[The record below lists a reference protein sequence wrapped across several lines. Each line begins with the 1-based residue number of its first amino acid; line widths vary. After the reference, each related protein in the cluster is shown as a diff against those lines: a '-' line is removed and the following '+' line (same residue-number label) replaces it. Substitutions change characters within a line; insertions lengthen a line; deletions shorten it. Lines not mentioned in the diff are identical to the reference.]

1 MHVITAQETKIR
13 TTERTI
19 KTGGTVI
26 RHVSGFT
33 ASAAKKTRNA
43 VKNFDV
49 QFNGR
54 HDEDDGNNN
63 TSEEK
68 MPELQNVL
76 AEESRALYSTMSRR
90 QKKRYN
96 KMYQKELSKKQWSS
110 NIIKRNRDFRGR
122 KTEKENI
129 LTANSKE
136 IASKFVSAT
145 ANTMANK
152 TVQTAA
158 GTAVKSAGT
167 AVKSAGTAVR
177 TTAGTLSGTATFG
190 VTAAVTAAVDTAKN
204 AAQAAVKVSEKMQQQ
219 TAQIQAEQT
228 QQAKHE
234 TVAAASDY
242 SVSRT
247 GENNNLIMLLMAA
260 VICLTVILTSLTVTM
275 QAAVDA
281 SGGQGDNNGTV
292 CTQIVEAAQNE
303 LNDADKTVGGYRYK
317 NWYGMDANWCAMF
330 VSYCADKCGFIEKG
344 IMPKTASVAASKQ
357 WYINNNL
364 YHDAASG
371 YVPKAGD
378 IIIFG
383 NGMSH
388 TGIVTGYN
396 PETKKL
402 TTIEGNSGRSS
413 TTPYHKGS
421 HVKEH
426 TYSITYSK
434 IAGYGT
440 PQYPQDDTAAD
451 AAGQE
456 NN

>member
-1 MHVITAQETKIR
+1 MRVITAQESKIR

-33 ASAAKKTRNA
+33 ASAAKKTGNA

-49 QFNGR
+49 QFNGGY
-54 HDEDDGNNN
+54 DEENRNNN
-63 TSEEK
+63 ASEEK
-68 MPELQNVL
+68 MTELQSVL
-76 AEESRALYSTMSRR
+76 AEESRALYGTLSRR

-110 NIIKRNRDFRGR
+110 DIIKRNRNLRGN

-129 LTANSKE
+129 LTVKSK
-136 IASKFVSAT
+136 
-145 ANTMANK
+145 TMVNK
-152 TVQTAA
+152 NVQTAA
-158 GTAVKSAGT
+158 GTAA
-167 AVKSAGTAVR
+167 KSAGTAVR
-177 TTAGTLSGTATFG
+177 TTSGALTGTATFG

-204 AAQAAVKVSEKMQQQ
+204 AAQAAVKVSQKMQQQ
-219 TAQIQAEQT
+219 TAQTQAEQT

-234 TVAAASDY
+234 TAAAVSDY
-242 SVSRT
+242 SVSQA

-260 VICLTVILTSLTVTM
+260 IICITVMLTSLTVIM

>member
-1 MHVITAQETKIR
+1 MRVITAQESKIR

-33 ASAAKKTRNA
+33 ASAAKKTGNA

-49 QFNGR
+49 QFNGGY
-54 HDEDDGNNN
+54 DEENRNNN
-63 TSEEK
+63 ASEEK
-68 MPELQNVL
+68 MPELQSVL
-76 AEESRALYSTMSRR
+76 AEESRALYGTLSRR

-96 KMYQKELSKKQWSS
+96 RLYQKELSKKQWSS
-110 NIIKRNRDFRGR
+110 DIIKRNRNLRGN

-129 LTANSKE
+129 WTVKSK
-136 IASKFVSAT
+136 
-145 ANTMANK
+145 TMVNK
-152 TVQTAA
+152 NVQTAA
-158 GTAVKSAGT
+158 GTAA
-167 AVKSAGTAVR
+167 KSAGTAVR
-177 TTAGTLSGTATFG
+177 TTSGALTGTATFG

-204 AAQAAVKVSEKMQQQ
+204 AAQAAVKVSQKMQQQ
-219 TAQIQAEQT
+219 TAQTQAEQT
-228 QQAKHE
+228 QHAKHE
-234 TVAAASDY
+234 TAAAVSDY
-242 SVSRT
+242 SVSQA

-260 VICLTVILTSLTVTM
+260 IICITVMLTSLTVTM
-275 QAAVDA
+275 QAVVDA

-440 PQYPQDDTAAD
+440 PQYPQDDTAAG

>member
-1 MHVITAQETKIR
+1 MRVITAQESKIR

-33 ASAAKKTRNA
+33 ASAAKKTGNA

-49 QFNGR
+49 QFNGGY
-54 HDEDDGNNN
+54 DEENRNNN
-63 TSEEK
+63 ASEEK
-68 MPELQNVL
+68 MPELQSVL
-76 AEESRALYSTMSRR
+76 AEESRALYGTLSRR

-110 NIIKRNRDFRGR
+110 DIIKRNRNLRGN

-129 LTANSKE
+129 LTVKSK
-136 IASKFVSAT
+136 
-145 ANTMANK
+145 TMVNK
-152 TVQTAA
+152 NVQTAA
-158 GTAVKSAGT
+158 GTAA
-167 AVKSAGTAVR
+167 KSAGTAVR
-177 TTAGTLSGTATFG
+177 TTSGALTGTATFG

-204 AAQAAVKVSEKMQQQ
+204 AAQAAVKVSQKMQQQ
-219 TAQIQAEQT
+219 TAQTQAEQT

-234 TVAAASDY
+234 TAAAVSDY
-242 SVSRT
+242 SDSQA

-260 VICLTVILTSLTVTM
+260 IICITVMLTSLTVIM

-421 HVKEH
+421 QVKEH

>member
-1 MHVITAQETKIR
+1 MRVITAQESKIR

-33 ASAAKKTRNA
+33 ASAAKKTGNA

-54 HDEDDGNNN
+54 YDEEDRNNN
-63 TSEEK
+63 ASEEK

-76 AEESRALYSTMSRR
+76 AEESRALYGTLSRR

-96 KMYQKELSKKQWSS
+96 RLYQKELSKKQWSS
-110 NIIKRNRDFRGR
+110 DIIKRNRNLRGN

-129 LTANSKE
+129 LTVKSK
-136 IASKFVSAT
+136 
-145 ANTMANK
+145 TMVNK
-152 TVQTAA
+152 NVQTAA
-158 GTAVKSAGT
+158 GTAA
-167 AVKSAGTAVR
+167 KSAGTAVR
-177 TTAGTLSGTATFG
+177 TTSGALTGTATFG
-190 VTAAVTAAVDTAKN
+190 VTAAVDTAKN
-204 AAQAAVKVSEKMQQQ
+204 AAQAAVKVSQKMQQQ
-219 TAQIQAEQT
+219 TAQTQAEQT

-234 TVAAASDY
+234 TAAAVSDY
-242 SVSRT
+242 SVSQA

-260 VICLTVILTSLTVTM
+260 IICITVMLTSLTVIM

>member
-1 MHVITAQETKIR
+1 MRVITAQESKIR

-19 KTGGTVI
+19 KTGGTII

-33 ASAAKKTRNA
+33 ASAAKKTGNA

-49 QFNGR
+49 QFNGGY
-54 HDEDDGNNN
+54 DEENRNNN
-63 TSEEK
+63 ASEEK
-68 MPELQNVL
+68 MPELQSVL
-76 AEESRALYSTMSRR
+76 AEESRALYGTLSRR

-110 NIIKRNRDFRGR
+110 DIIKRNRNLRGN

-129 LTANSKE
+129 WTVKSK
-136 IASKFVSAT
+136 
-145 ANTMANK
+145 TMVNK
-152 TVQTAA
+152 NVQTAA
-158 GTAVKSAGT
+158 GTAA
-167 AVKSAGTAVR
+167 KSAGTAVR
-177 TTAGTLSGTATFG
+177 TTSGALTGTATFG

-204 AAQAAVKVSEKMQQQ
+204 AAQAAVKVSQKMQQQ
-219 TAQIQAEQT
+219 TAQTQAEQT

-234 TVAAASDY
+234 TAAAVSDY
-242 SVSRT
+242 SVSQA

-260 VICLTVILTSLTVTM
+260 IICITVMLTSLTVIM

-440 PQYPQDDTAAD
+440 PQYPQDDTVAD

>member
-63 TSEEK
+63 ASEEK
-68 MPELQNVL
+68 TPELQNVL
-76 AEESRALYSTMSRR
+76 AEESRALYSTLSRS

-96 KMYQKELSKKQWSS
+96 RMYQKELSKKQWSS
-110 NIIKRNRDFRGR
+110 NIIKRNRNLRGH
-122 KTEKENI
+122 KTM
-129 LTANSKE
+129 
-136 IASKFVSAT
+136 V
-145 ANTMANK
+145 NK
-152 TVQTAA
+152 NVQTAA

-167 AVKSAGTAVR
+167 SVR
-177 TTAGTLSGTATFG
+177 TTAGALSGTVTFG

-204 AAQAAVKVSEKMQQQ
+204 AAQAALKVSQKMQQQ

-234 TVAAASDY
+234 TAAAVSDY
-242 SVSRT
+242 SVSQA

-426 TYSITYSK
+426 TYSITYPK

>member
-33 ASAAKKTRNA
+33 ASAAKKTGNA

-54 HDEDDGNNN
+54 HDEDNGNNN
-63 TSEEK
+63 GSEEK
-68 MPELQNVL
+68 MPELQNVM
-76 AEESRALYSTMSRR
+76 AEESRALYGALSRR

-110 NIIKRNRDFRGR
+110 DIIKRNRNLRGN

-129 LTANSKE
+129 LTVKSK
-136 IASKFVSAT
+136 
-145 ANTMANK
+145 TMVNK
-152 TVQTAA
+152 NVQTAA
-158 GTAVKSAGT
+158 GTAA
-167 AVKSAGTAVR
+167 KSAGTAVR
-177 TTAGTLSGTATFG
+177 TTSGALTGTATFG

-204 AAQAAVKVSEKMQQQ
+204 AAQAAVKVSQKMQQQ
-219 TAQIQAEQT
+219 TAQTQAEQT

-234 TVAAASDY
+234 TAAAVSDY
-242 SVSRT
+242 SVSQA

-260 VICLTVILTSLTVTM
+260 IICITVMLTSLTVIM

>member
-1 MHVITAQETKIR
+1 MRVITAQESKIR

-33 ASAAKKTRNA
+33 ASAAKKTGNA

-49 QFNGR
+49 QFNGGY
-54 HDEDDGNNN
+54 DEENRNNN
-63 TSEEK
+63 ASEEK
-68 MPELQNVL
+68 MPELQSVL
-76 AEESRALYSTMSRR
+76 AEESKALYGTLSRR

-110 NIIKRNRDFRGR
+110 DIIKRNRNLRGN

-129 LTANSKE
+129 LTVNSK
-136 IASKFVSAT
+136 SMV
-145 ANTMANK
+145 NK
-152 TVQTAA
+152 NVQTAA
-158 GTAVKSAGT
+158 GTAA
-167 AVKSAGTAVR
+167 KSAGTAVR
-177 TTAGTLSGTATFG
+177 TTSGALTGTATFG
-190 VTAAVTAAVDTAKN
+190 VTAAVTAAVDAAKN
-204 AAQAAVKVSEKMQQQ
+204 AAQAAVKVSQKMQQQ
-219 TAQIQAEQT
+219 TVQTQAEQT

-234 TVAAASDY
+234 TAAAVSDY
-242 SVSRT
+242 SVSQA
-247 GENNNLIMLLMAA
+247 GENNNSIMLLVAA
-260 VICLTVILTSLTVTM
+260 IICITVMLTSLTVTM

>member
-1 MHVITAQETKIR
+1 MRVITAQESKIR

-33 ASAAKKTRNA
+33 ASAAKKTGNA

-49 QFNGR
+49 QFNGGY
-54 HDEDDGNNN
+54 DEENRNNN
-63 TSEEK
+63 ASEEK
-68 MPELQNVL
+68 MPELQSVL
-76 AEESRALYSTMSRR
+76 AEESRALYGTLSRR

-96 KMYQKELSKKQWSS
+96 RLYQKELSKKQWSS
-110 NIIKRNRDFRGR
+110 DIIKRNRNLRGN

-129 LTANSKE
+129 WTVKSK
-136 IASKFVSAT
+136 
-145 ANTMANK
+145 TMVNK
-152 TVQTAA
+152 NVQTAA
-158 GTAVKSAGT
+158 GTAA
-167 AVKSAGTAVR
+167 KSAGTAVR
-177 TTAGTLSGTATFG
+177 TTSGALTGTATFG

-204 AAQAAVKVSEKMQQQ
+204 AAQAAVKVSQKMQQQ
-219 TAQIQAEQT
+219 TAQTQAEQT

-234 TVAAASDY
+234 TAAAVSDY
-242 SVSRT
+242 SVSQA

-260 VICLTVILTSLTVTM
+260 IICITVMLTSLTVIM

-451 AAGQE
+451 AAGQD

>member
-1 MHVITAQETKIR
+1 MRVITAQESKIR

-33 ASAAKKTRNA
+33 ASAAKKTGNA

-49 QFNGR
+49 QFNGGY
-54 HDEDDGNNN
+54 DEENRNNN
-63 TSEEK
+63 ASEEK
-68 MPELQNVL
+68 MPELQSVL
-76 AEESRALYSTMSRR
+76 AEESRALYGTLSRR

-110 NIIKRNRDFRGR
+110 DIIKRNRNLRGN

-129 LTANSKE
+129 LTVNSK
-136 IASKFVSAT
+136 SMV
-145 ANTMANK
+145 NK
-152 TVQTAA
+152 NVQTAA
-158 GTAVKSAGT
+158 GTAA
-167 AVKSAGTAVR
+167 KSAGTAVR
-177 TTAGTLSGTATFG
+177 TTSGALTGTATFG
-190 VTAAVTAAVDTAKN
+190 VTAAVTAAVDAAKN
-204 AAQAAVKVSEKMQQQ
+204 AAQAAVKVSQKMQQQ
-219 TAQIQAEQT
+219 TVQTQAEQT

-234 TVAAASDY
+234 TAAAVSDY
-242 SVSRT
+242 SVSQA
-247 GENNNLIMLLMAA
+247 GENNNSIMLLVAA
-260 VICLTVILTSLTVTM
+260 IICITVMLTSLTVTM

-344 IMPKTASVAASKQ
+344 IIPKTASVAASKQ

>member
-43 VKNFDV
+43 VKIFDV

-54 HDEDDGNNN
+54 YDEEDRNNN
-63 TSEEK
+63 ASQEK
-68 MPELQNVL
+68 MPELQNVM
-76 AEESRALYSTMSRR
+76 AEESRALYGTLSRR

-110 NIIKRNRDFRGR
+110 DIIKRNRNLRGN

-129 LTANSKE
+129 LTVKSK
-136 IASKFVSAT
+136 
-145 ANTMANK
+145 TMVNK
-152 TVQTAA
+152 NVQTAA
-158 GTAVKSAGT
+158 GTAA
-167 AVKSAGTAVR
+167 KSAGTAVR
-177 TTAGTLSGTATFG
+177 TTSGALTGTATFG

-204 AAQAAVKVSEKMQQQ
+204 AAQAAVKVSQKMQQQ
-219 TAQIQAEQT
+219 TAQTQAEQT

-234 TVAAASDY
+234 TAAAVSDY
-242 SVSRT
+242 SVSQA

-260 VICLTVILTSLTVTM
+260 IICITVMLTSLTVIM

-344 IMPKTASVAASKQ
+344 IMPKTASVATSKQ

>member
-1 MHVITAQETKIR
+1 MRVITAQESKIR

-33 ASAAKKTRNA
+33 ASAAKKTGNA

-49 QFNGR
+49 QFNGGY
-54 HDEDDGNNN
+54 DEENRNNN
-63 TSEEK
+63 ASEEK
-68 MPELQNVL
+68 MPEFQSVL
-76 AEESRALYSTMSRR
+76 AEESRALYGTLSGR

-96 KMYQKELSKKQWSS
+96 RLYQKELSKKQWSS
-110 NIIKRNRDFRGR
+110 DIIKRNRNLRGN

-129 LTANSKE
+129 LTVKSK
-136 IASKFVSAT
+136 
-145 ANTMANK
+145 TMVNK
-152 TVQTAA
+152 NVQTAA
-158 GTAVKSAGT
+158 GTAA
-167 AVKSAGTAVR
+167 KSAGTAVR
-177 TTAGTLSGTATFG
+177 TTSGALTGTATFG

-204 AAQAAVKVSEKMQQQ
+204 AAQAAVKVSQKMQQQ
-219 TAQIQAEQT
+219 TAQTQAEQT

-234 TVAAASDY
+234 TAAAVSDY
-242 SVSRT
+242 SISQA

-260 VICLTVILTSLTVTM
+260 IICITVMLTSLTVTM
-275 QAAVDA
+275 QAVVDA

-440 PQYPQDDTAAD
+440 PQYPQDDTAAG

>member
-1 MHVITAQETKIR
+1 M
-13 TTERTI
+13 
-19 KTGGTVI
+19 
-26 RHVSGFT
+26 SGFT
-33 ASAAKKTRNA
+33 ASAAKKTGNA

-49 QFNGR
+49 QFNGGY
-54 HDEDDGNNN
+54 DEENRNNN
-63 TSEEK
+63 ASEEK
-68 MPELQNVL
+68 MPELQSVL
-76 AEESRALYSTMSRR
+76 AEESRALYGTLSRR

-110 NIIKRNRDFRGR
+110 DIIKRNRNLRGN

-129 LTANSKE
+129 LTVKSK
-136 IASKFVSAT
+136 
-145 ANTMANK
+145 TMVNK
-152 TVQTAA
+152 NVQTAA
-158 GTAVKSAGT
+158 GTAA
-167 AVKSAGTAVR
+167 KSAGTAVR
-177 TTAGTLSGTATFG
+177 TTSGALTGTATFG

-204 AAQAAVKVSEKMQQQ
+204 AAQAAVKVSQKMQQQ
-219 TAQIQAEQT
+219 TAQTQAEQT

-234 TVAAASDY
+234 TAAAVSDY
-242 SVSRT
+242 SVSQA

-260 VICLTVILTSLTVTM
+260 IICITVMLTSLTVTM
-275 QAAVDA
+275 QAVVDA

-440 PQYPQDDTAAD
+440 PQYPQDDTAYRNPARWILR
-451 AAGQE
+451 E
-456 NN
+456 E

>member
-1 MHVITAQETKIR
+1 MRVITAQESKIR
-13 TTERTI
+13 TTERAI

-33 ASAAKKTRNA
+33 ASAAKKTGNA

-49 QFNGR
+49 QFNGGY
-54 HDEDDGNNN
+54 DEENRNNN
-63 TSEEK
+63 ASEEK
-68 MPELQNVL
+68 MPELQSVL
-76 AEESRALYSTMSRR
+76 AEESRALYGTLSRR

-110 NIIKRNRDFRGR
+110 DIIKRNRNLRGN

-129 LTANSKE
+129 LTVKSK
-136 IASKFVSAT
+136 
-145 ANTMANK
+145 TMVNK
-152 TVQTAA
+152 NVQTAA
-158 GTAVKSAGT
+158 GTAA
-167 AVKSAGTAVR
+167 KSAGTAVR
-177 TTAGTLSGTATFG
+177 TTSGALTGTATFG
-190 VTAAVTAAVDTAKN
+190 VTAAVDTAKN
-204 AAQAAVKVSEKMQQQ
+204 AAQAAVKVSQKMQQQ
-219 TAQIQAEQT
+219 TAQTQAEQT

-234 TVAAASDY
+234 TAAAVSDY
-242 SVSRT
+242 SVSQA

-260 VICLTVILTSLTVTM
+260 IICITVMLTSLTVTM

>member
-1 MHVITAQETKIR
+1 MRVITAQESKIR

-33 ASAAKKTRNA
+33 ASAAKKTGNA

-49 QFNGR
+49 QFNGGY
-54 HDEDDGNNN
+54 DEENRNNN
-63 TSEEK
+63 ASEEK
-68 MPELQNVL
+68 MPELQSVL
-76 AEESRALYSTMSRR
+76 AEESRALYGTLSRR

-110 NIIKRNRDFRGR
+110 DIIKRNRNLRGN

-129 LTANSKE
+129 LTVKSK
-136 IASKFVSAT
+136 
-145 ANTMANK
+145 TMVNK
-152 TVQTAA
+152 NVQTAA
-158 GTAVKSAGT
+158 GTAA
-167 AVKSAGTAVR
+167 KSAGTAVR
-177 TTAGTLSGTATFG
+177 TTSGALSGTATFG
-190 VTAAVTAAVDTAKN
+190 VTAAVDTAKN
-204 AAQAAVKVSEKMQQQ
+204 AAQAAVKVSQKMQQQ
-219 TAQIQAEQT
+219 TAQTQAEQT

-234 TVAAASDY
+234 TVAAVSDY
-242 SVSRT
+242 SVSQA

-260 VICLTVILTSLTVTM
+260 IICITVMLTSLTVIM

>member
-33 ASAAKKTRNA
+33 ASAAKKTGNA

-49 QFNGR
+49 QFNGGY
-54 HDEDDGNNN
+54 DEEKRNNN
-63 TSEEK
+63 ASEEK
-68 MPELQNVL
+68 MPELQSVL
-76 AEESRALYSTMSRR
+76 AEESRALYGTLSRR

-110 NIIKRNRDFRGR
+110 DIIKRNRNLRGN

-129 LTANSKE
+129 LTVNSK
-136 IASKFVSAT
+136 
-145 ANTMANK
+145 TMVNK
-152 TVQTAA
+152 NVQTAA
-158 GTAVKSAGT
+158 GTAA
-167 AVKSAGTAVR
+167 KSAGTAVR
-177 TTAGTLSGTATFG
+177 TTSGALTGTATFG
-190 VTAAVTAAVDTAKN
+190 VTAAVTAAVDAAKN
-204 AAQAAVKVSEKMQQQ
+204 AAQAAVKVSQKMQQQ
-219 TAQIQAEQT
+219 TAQTQAERT

-234 TVAAASDY
+234 TAAAVSDY
-242 SVSRT
+242 SVSQA
-247 GENNNLIMLLMAA
+247 GENNNLIMLLVAA
-260 VICLTVILTSLTVTM
+260 IICITVMLTSLTVTM

-421 HVKEH
+421 QVKEH

>member
-1 MHVITAQETKIR
+1 MRVITAQESKIR

-33 ASAAKKTRNA
+33 ASAAKKTGNA

-49 QFNGR
+49 QFNGGY
-54 HDEDDGNNN
+54 DEENRNNN
-63 TSEEK
+63 ASEEK
-68 MPELQNVL
+68 MPELQSVL
-76 AEESRALYSTMSRR
+76 AEESRALYGTLSRR

-110 NIIKRNRDFRGR
+110 DIIKRNRNLRGN

-129 LTANSKE
+129 LTVKSK
-136 IASKFVSAT
+136 
-145 ANTMANK
+145 TMVNK
-152 TVQTAA
+152 NMQTAA
-158 GTAVKSAGT
+158 GTAA
-167 AVKSAGTAVR
+167 KSAGTAVR
-177 TTAGTLSGTATFG
+177 TTSGALTGTATFG

-204 AAQAAVKVSEKMQQQ
+204 AAQAAVKVSQKMQQQ
-219 TAQIQAEQT
+219 TAQTQAEQT

-234 TVAAASDY
+234 TAAAVSDY
-242 SVSRT
+242 SVSQA
-247 GENNNLIMLLMAA
+247 GENNNLIMLLVAA
-260 VICLTVILTSLTVTM
+260 IICITVMLTSLTVIM

>member
-1 MHVITAQETKIR
+1 MRVITAQESKIR

-33 ASAAKKTRNA
+33 ASAAKKTGNA

-49 QFNGR
+49 QFNGGY
-54 HDEDDGNNN
+54 DEENRNNN
-63 TSEEK
+63 ASEEK
-68 MPELQNVL
+68 MPELQSVL
-76 AEESRALYSTMSRR
+76 AEESRALYGTLSRR

-110 NIIKRNRDFRGR
+110 DIIKRNRNLRGN

-129 LTANSKE
+129 LTVKSK
-136 IASKFVSAT
+136 
-145 ANTMANK
+145 TMVNK
-152 TVQTAA
+152 NVQTAA
-158 GTAVKSAGT
+158 GTAA
-167 AVKSAGTAVR
+167 KSAGTAVR
-177 TTAGTLSGTATFG
+177 TTSGALTGTATFG

-204 AAQAAVKVSEKMQQQ
+204 AAQAAVKVSQKMQQQ
-219 TAQIQAEQT
+219 TAQTQAAQT

-234 TVAAASDY
+234 TAAAVSDY
-242 SVSRT
+242 SVSQA

-260 VICLTVILTSLTVTM
+260 IICITVMLTSLTVTM
-275 QAAVDA
+275 QAVVDA

-440 PQYPQDDTAAD
+440 PQYPQDDTAYRNPARWILR
-451 AAGQE
+451 E
-456 NN
+456 E

>member
-1 MHVITAQETKIR
+1 MRVITAQESKIR

-33 ASAAKKTRNA
+33 ASAAKKTGNA

-49 QFNGR
+49 QFNGGY
-54 HDEDDGNNN
+54 DEENRNNN
-63 TSEEK
+63 ASEEK
-68 MPELQNVL
+68 MPELQSVL
-76 AEESRALYSTMSRR
+76 AEESRALYGTLSRR

-110 NIIKRNRDFRGR
+110 DIIKRNRNLRGN

-129 LTANSKE
+129 LTVNSK
-136 IASKFVSAT
+136 SMV
-145 ANTMANK
+145 NK
-152 TVQTAA
+152 NVQTAA
-158 GTAVKSAGT
+158 GTAA
-167 AVKSAGTAVR
+167 KSAGTAVR
-177 TTAGTLSGTATFG
+177 TTSGALTGTATFG
-190 VTAAVTAAVDTAKN
+190 VTAAVTAAVDAAKN
-204 AAQAAVKVSEKMQQQ
+204 AAQAAVKVSQKMQQQ
-219 TAQIQAEQT
+219 TVQTQAEQT

-234 TVAAASDY
+234 TAATVSDY
-242 SVSRT
+242 SVSQA
-247 GENNNLIMLLMAA
+247 GENNNSIMLLVAA
-260 VICLTVILTSLTVTM
+260 IICITVMLTSLTVTM

-396 PETKKL
+396 PVTKKL

>member
-1 MHVITAQETKIR
+1 MRVITAQESKIR

-33 ASAAKKTRNA
+33 ASAAKKTGNA

-49 QFNGR
+49 QFNGGY
-54 HDEDDGNNN
+54 DEENRNNN
-63 TSEEK
+63 ASEEK
-68 MPELQNVL
+68 MPELQSVL
-76 AEESRALYSTMSRR
+76 AEESRALYGTLSRR

-96 KMYQKELSKKQWSS
+96 RLYQKELSKKQWSS
-110 NIIKRNRDFRGR
+110 DIIKRNRNLRGN

-129 LTANSKE
+129 WTVKSK
-136 IASKFVSAT
+136 
-145 ANTMANK
+145 TMVNK
-152 TVQTAA
+152 NVQTAA
-158 GTAVKSAGT
+158 GTAA
-167 AVKSAGTAVR
+167 KSAGTAVR
-177 TTAGTLSGTATFG
+177 TTSGALTGTATFG

-204 AAQAAVKVSEKMQQQ
+204 AAQAAVKVSQKMQQQ
-219 TAQIQAEQT
+219 TAQTQAEQT

-234 TVAAASDY
+234 TAAAVSDY
-242 SVSRT
+242 SVSQA
-247 GENNNLIMLLMAA
+247 GENNNLIMLLMEAI
-260 VICLTVILTSLTVTM
+260 ICITVMLTSLTVIM
-275 QAAVDA
+275 QVAVDA

>member
-1 MHVITAQETKIR
+1 MRVITAQESKIR

-33 ASAAKKTRNA
+33 ASAAKKTGNA

-49 QFNGR
+49 QFNGGY
-54 HDEDDGNNN
+54 DEENRNNN
-63 TSEEK
+63 ASEEK
-68 MPELQNVL
+68 MPELQSVL
-76 AEESRALYSTMSRR
+76 AEESRALYGTLSRR

-110 NIIKRNRDFRGR
+110 DIIKRNRNLRGN

-129 LTANSKE
+129 LTVKSK
-136 IASKFVSAT
+136 
-145 ANTMANK
+145 TMVNK
-152 TVQTAA
+152 NVQTAA
-158 GTAVKSAGT
+158 GTAA
-167 AVKSAGTAVR
+167 KSAGTAVR
-177 TTAGTLSGTATFG
+177 TTSGALTGTATFG

-204 AAQAAVKVSEKMQQQ
+204 AAQAAVKVSQKMQQQ
-219 TAQIQAEQT
+219 TAQTQAEQT

-234 TVAAASDY
+234 TAAAVSDY
-242 SVSRT
+242 SVSQA

-260 VICLTVILTSLTVTM
+260 IICITVMLTSLTVTM
-275 QAAVDA
+275 QAVVDA

-440 PQYPQDDTAAD
+440 PQYPQDDTAC
-451 AAGQE
+451 GRTGK
-456 NN
+456 

>member
-1 MHVITAQETKIR
+1 MRVITAQESKIR

-33 ASAAKKTRNA
+33 ASAAKKTGNA

-49 QFNGR
+49 QFNGGY
-54 HDEDDGNNN
+54 DEENRNNN
-63 TSEEK
+63 ASEEK
-68 MPELQNVL
+68 MPELQSVL
-76 AEESRALYSTMSRR
+76 AEESRALYGTLSRR

-110 NIIKRNRDFRGR
+110 DIIKRNRNLRGN

-129 LTANSKE
+129 LTVKSK
-136 IASKFVSAT
+136 
-145 ANTMANK
+145 TMVNK
-152 TVQTAA
+152 NVQTAA
-158 GTAVKSAGT
+158 GTAA
-167 AVKSAGTAVR
+167 KSAGTAVR
-177 TTAGTLSGTATFG
+177 TTSGALTGTATFG

-204 AAQAAVKVSEKMQQQ
+204 AAQAAVKVSQKMQQQ
-219 TAQIQAEQT
+219 TAQTQAEQT

-234 TVAAASDY
+234 SAAAVSDY
-242 SVSRT
+242 SVSQA

-260 VICLTVILTSLTVTM
+260 IICITVMLTSLTVIM

-440 PQYPQDDTAAD
+440 PQYPQDDTCLLYTSPSPRD
-451 AAGQE
+451 RG
-456 NN
+456 

>member
-1 MHVITAQETKIR
+1 MRVITAQESKIR
-13 TTERTI
+13 TTERAI

-33 ASAAKKTRNA
+33 ASAAKKTGNA

-49 QFNGR
+49 QFNGGY
-54 HDEDDGNNN
+54 DEDNGNNN
-63 TSEEK
+63 ASEEK
-68 MPELQNVL
+68 MPELQSVL
-76 AEESRALYSTMSRR
+76 AEESRALYGTLSRR

-110 NIIKRNRDFRGR
+110 DIIKRNRNLRGN

-129 LTANSKE
+129 LTVKSK
-136 IASKFVSAT
+136 
-145 ANTMANK
+145 TMVNK
-152 TVQTAA
+152 NVQTAA
-158 GTAVKSAGT
+158 GTAA
-167 AVKSAGTAVR
+167 KSAGTAVR
-177 TTAGTLSGTATFG
+177 TTSGALTGTATFG
-190 VTAAVTAAVDTAKN
+190 VTAAVDTAKN
-204 AAQAAVKVSEKMQQQ
+204 AAQAAVKVSQKMQQQ
-219 TAQIQAEQT
+219 TAQTQAEQT

-234 TVAAASDY
+234 TAAAVSDY
-242 SVSRT
+242 SVSQA

-260 VICLTVILTSLTVTM
+260 IICITVMLTSLTVTM

>member
-1 MHVITAQETKIR
+1 MRVITAQESKIR

-49 QFNGR
+49 QFNGGY
-54 HDEDDGNNN
+54 DEENRNNN
-63 TSEEK
+63 ASEEK
-68 MPELQNVL
+68 MPELQSVL
-76 AEESRALYSTMSRR
+76 AEESRALYGTLSRR

-96 KMYQKELSKKQWSS
+96 KMYQKELSKKQWTS
-110 NIIKRNRDFRGR
+110 NIIKRNRNLRGN

-129 LTANSKE
+129 LTVKSK
-136 IASKFVSAT
+136 
-145 ANTMANK
+145 TMVNK
-152 TVQTAA
+152 NVQTAA
-158 GTAVKSAGT
+158 GTAA
-167 AVKSAGTAVR
+167 KSAGTAVR
-177 TTAGTLSGTATFG
+177 TTSGALTGTATFG

-204 AAQAAVKVSEKMQQQ
+204 AAQAAVKVSQKMQQQ
-219 TAQIQAEQT
+219 TAQTQAEQT

-234 TVAAASDY
+234 TAAAVSDY
-242 SVSRT
+242 SVSQA

-260 VICLTVILTSLTVTM
+260 IICITVMLTSLTVIM

-426 TYSITYSK
+426 TYSITYPK

>member
-1 MHVITAQETKIR
+1 MRVITAQESKIR

-33 ASAAKKTRNA
+33 ASAAKKTGNA

-49 QFNGR
+49 QFNGGY
-54 HDEDDGNNN
+54 DEENRNNN
-63 TSEEK
+63 ASEEK
-68 MPELQNVL
+68 MPELQSVL
-76 AEESRALYSTMSRR
+76 AEESRALYGTLSRR

-96 KMYQKELSKKQWSS
+96 RLYQKELSKKQWSS
-110 NIIKRNRDFRGR
+110 DIIKRNRNLRGN

-129 LTANSKE
+129 WTVKSK
-136 IASKFVSAT
+136 
-145 ANTMANK
+145 TMVNK
-152 TVQTAA
+152 NVQTAA
-158 GTAVKSAGT
+158 GTAA
-167 AVKSAGTAVR
+167 KSAGTAVR
-177 TTAGTLSGTATFG
+177 TTSGALTGTATFG

-204 AAQAAVKVSEKMQQQ
+204 AAQAAVKVSQKMQQQ
-219 TAQIQAEQT
+219 TAQTQAEQT

-234 TVAAASDY
+234 TAAAVSDY
-242 SVSRT
+242 SVSQA

-260 VICLTVILTSLTVTM
+260 IICITVMLTSLTVTM

-303 LNDADKTVGGYRYK
+303 LSDADKTVGGYRYK

-440 PQYPQDDTAAD
+440 PQYPQDDTAAG

>member
-54 HDEDDGNNN
+54 HDEDNGNNN
-63 TSEEK
+63 GSEEK
-68 MPELQNVL
+68 MPELQNVM
-76 AEESRALYSTMSRR
+76 AEESRALYGALSRR

-96 KMYQKELSKKQWSS
+96 RMYQKELSKKQWSS
-110 NIIKRNRDFRGR
+110 NIIKRNRDLRGR

-129 LTANSKE
+129 LTVNSK
-136 IASKFVSAT
+136 
-145 ANTMANK
+145 TMVNK
-152 TVQTAA
+152 NVQTAA
-158 GTAVKSAGT
+158 GTAA
-167 AVKSAGTAVR
+167 KSAGTAVR
-177 TTAGTLSGTATFG
+177 TTSGALTGTATFG

-204 AAQAAVKVSEKMQQQ
+204 AAQAAVKVSQKMQQQ
-219 TAQIQAEQT
+219 TAQTQAEQT

-234 TVAAASDY
+234 TAAAVSDY
-242 SVSRT
+242 SVSQA

-260 VICLTVILTSLTVTM
+260 IICITVILTSLTVTM

-388 TGIVTGYN
+388 TGIVTGYT

>member
-1 MHVITAQETKIR
+1 MRVITAQESKIR

-33 ASAAKKTRNA
+33 ASAAKKTGNA
-43 VKNFDV
+43 EKNFDV
-49 QFNGR
+49 QFNGGY
-54 HDEDDGNNN
+54 DEENRNNN
-63 TSEEK
+63 ASEEK
-68 MPELQNVL
+68 MPELQSVL
-76 AEESRALYSTMSRR
+76 AEESRALYGTLSRR

-96 KMYQKELSKKQWSS
+96 RLYQKELSKKQWSS
-110 NIIKRNRDFRGR
+110 DIIKRNRNLRGN

-129 LTANSKE
+129 WTVKSK
-136 IASKFVSAT
+136 
-145 ANTMANK
+145 TMVNK
-152 TVQTAA
+152 NVQTAA
-158 GTAVKSAGT
+158 GTAA
-167 AVKSAGTAVR
+167 KSAGTAVR
-177 TTAGTLSGTATFG
+177 TTSGALTGTATFG

-204 AAQAAVKVSEKMQQQ
+204 AAQAAVKVSQKMQQQ
-219 TAQIQAEQT
+219 TAQTQAEQT

-234 TVAAASDY
+234 TAAAVSDY
-242 SVSRT
+242 SVSQA

-260 VICLTVILTSLTVTM
+260 IICITVMLTSLTVTM
-275 QAAVDA
+275 QAVVDA

>member
-1 MHVITAQETKIR
+1 MRVITAQESKIR

-33 ASAAKKTRNA
+33 ASAAKKTGNA

-49 QFNGR
+49 QFNGGY
-54 HDEDDGNNN
+54 DEENRNNN
-63 TSEEK
+63 ASEEK
-68 MPELQNVL
+68 MPELQSVL
-76 AEESRALYSTMSRR
+76 AEESRALYGTLSRR

-110 NIIKRNRDFRGR
+110 DIIKRNRNLRGN

-129 LTANSKE
+129 LTVKSK
-136 IASKFVSAT
+136 
-145 ANTMANK
+145 TMVNK
-152 TVQTAA
+152 NVQTAA
-158 GTAVKSAGT
+158 GTAA
-167 AVKSAGTAVR
+167 KSAGTAVR
-177 TTAGTLSGTATFG
+177 ITSGALTGTATFG

-204 AAQAAVKVSEKMQQQ
+204 AAQAAVKVSQKMQQQ
-219 TAQIQAEQT
+219 TAQTQAEQT

-234 TVAAASDY
+234 TAAAVSDY
-242 SVSRT
+242 SVSQA

-260 VICLTVILTSLTVTM
+260 IICITVMLTSLTVIM

>member
-33 ASAAKKTRNA
+33 ASAAKKTGNA

-54 HDEDDGNNN
+54 HDEDNGNNN
-63 TSEEK
+63 GSEEK
-68 MPELQNVL
+68 MPELQSVL
-76 AEESRALYSTMSRR
+76 AEESRALYGALSRR

-96 KMYQKELSKKQWSS
+96 RMYQKELSKKQWSS
-110 NIIKRNRDFRGR
+110 DIIKRNRNLRGN

-129 LTANSKE
+129 LTVKSK
-136 IASKFVSAT
+136 
-145 ANTMANK
+145 TMVNK
-152 TVQTAA
+152 NVQTAA
-158 GTAVKSAGT
+158 GTAA
-167 AVKSAGTAVR
+167 KSAGTAVR
-177 TTAGTLSGTATFG
+177 TTSGALTGTATFG

-204 AAQAAVKVSEKMQQQ
+204 AAQAAVKVSQKMQQQ
-219 TAQIQAEQT
+219 TAQTQAEQT

-234 TVAAASDY
+234 TAAAVSDY
-242 SVSRT
+242 SVSQA

-260 VICLTVILTSLTVTM
+260 IICITVMLTSLTVIM

-440 PQYPQDDTAAD
+440 PQYPQDDTAAG

>member
-1 MHVITAQETKIR
+1 MRVITAQETKIR

-33 ASAAKKTRNA
+33 ASAAKKTGNA

-49 QFNGR
+49 QFNGGY
-54 HDEDDGNNN
+54 DEENRNNN
-63 TSEEK
+63 ASEEK
-68 MPELQNVL
+68 MPELQSVL
-76 AEESRALYSTMSRR
+76 AEESRALYGTLSRR

-110 NIIKRNRDFRGR
+110 DIIKRNRNLRGN

-129 LTANSKE
+129 LTVNSK
-136 IASKFVSAT
+136 SMV
-145 ANTMANK
+145 NK
-152 TVQTAA
+152 NVQTAA
-158 GTAVKSAGT
+158 GTAA
-167 AVKSAGTAVR
+167 KSAGTAVR
-177 TTAGTLSGTATFG
+177 TTSGALTGTATFG
-190 VTAAVTAAVDTAKN
+190 VTAAVDAAKN
-204 AAQAAVKVSEKMQQQ
+204 AAQAAVKVSQKMQQQ
-219 TAQIQAEQT
+219 TVQTQAEQT

-234 TVAAASDY
+234 TAAAVSDY
-242 SVSRT
+242 SVSQA
-247 GENNNLIMLLMAA
+247 GENNNSIMLLVAA
-260 VICLTVILTSLTVTM
+260 IICITVMLTSLTVTM

>member
-1 MHVITAQETKIR
+1 MRVITAQESKIR

-33 ASAAKKTRNA
+33 ASAAKKTGNA

-49 QFNGR
+49 QFNGGY
-54 HDEDDGNNN
+54 DEENRNNN
-63 TSEEK
+63 ASEEK
-68 MPELQNVL
+68 MPELQSVL
-76 AEESRALYSTMSRR
+76 AEESRALYGTLSGR

-96 KMYQKELSKKQWSS
+96 RLYQKELSKKQWSS
-110 NIIKRNRDFRGR
+110 DIIKRNRNLRGN

-129 LTANSKE
+129 LTVKSK
-136 IASKFVSAT
+136 
-145 ANTMANK
+145 TMVNK
-152 TVQTAA
+152 NVQTAA
-158 GTAVKSAGT
+158 GTAA
-167 AVKSAGTAVR
+167 KSAGTAVR
-177 TTAGTLSGTATFG
+177 TTSGALTGTATFG

-204 AAQAAVKVSEKMQQQ
+204 AAQAAVKVSQKMQQQ
-219 TAQIQAEQT
+219 TAQTQAEQT

-234 TVAAASDY
+234 TAAAVSDY
-242 SVSRT
+242 SVSQA
-247 GENNNLIMLLMAA
+247 GENNNLILILVAA
-260 VICLTVILTSLTVTM
+260 IICITVMLTSLTVTM

>member
-1 MHVITAQETKIR
+1 MRVITAQESKIR
-13 TTERTI
+13 NTERTI

-33 ASAAKKTRNA
+33 ASAAKKTGNA

-49 QFNGR
+49 QFNGGY
-54 HDEDDGNNN
+54 DEENRNNN
-63 TSEEK
+63 ASEEK

-76 AEESRALYSTMSRR
+76 AEESRALYGTLSRR

-110 NIIKRNRDFRGR
+110 DIIKRNRNLRGN

-129 LTANSKE
+129 LTVKSK
-136 IASKFVSAT
+136 
-145 ANTMANK
+145 TMVNK
-152 TVQTAA
+152 NVQTAA
-158 GTAVKSAGT
+158 GTAA
-167 AVKSAGTAVR
+167 KSAGTAVR
-177 TTAGTLSGTATFG
+177 TTSGALTGTATFG

-204 AAQAAVKVSEKMQQQ
+204 AAQAAVKVSQKMQQQ
-219 TAQIQAEQT
+219 TAQTQAEQT

-234 TVAAASDY
+234 TAAAVSDY
-242 SVSRT
+242 SVSQA

-260 VICLTVILTSLTVTM
+260 IICITVMLTSLTVII
-275 QAAVDA
+275 QAVVDA

>member
-1 MHVITAQETKIR
+1 MRVITAQESKIR
-13 TTERTI
+13 TTERAI

-33 ASAAKKTRNA
+33 ASAAKKTGNA

-49 QFNGR
+49 QFNGGY
-54 HDEDDGNNN
+54 DEDNGNNN
-63 TSEEK
+63 ASEEK
-68 MPELQNVL
+68 MPELQSVL
-76 AEESRALYSTMSRR
+76 AEESRALYGTLSRR

-96 KMYQKELSKKQWSS
+96 RLYQKELSKKQWSS
-110 NIIKRNRDFRGR
+110 DIIKRNRNLRGN

-129 LTANSKE
+129 LTVKSK
-136 IASKFVSAT
+136 
-145 ANTMANK
+145 TMVNK
-152 TVQTAA
+152 NVQTAA
-158 GTAVKSAGT
+158 GTAA
-167 AVKSAGTAVR
+167 KSAGTAVR
-177 TTAGTLSGTATFG
+177 TTSGALTGTATFG
-190 VTAAVTAAVDTAKN
+190 VTAAVDTAKN
-204 AAQAAVKVSEKMQQQ
+204 AAQAAVKVSQKMQQQ
-219 TAQIQAEQT
+219 TAQTQAEQT

-234 TVAAASDY
+234 TAAAVSDY
-242 SVSRT
+242 SVSQA

-260 VICLTVILTSLTVTM
+260 IICITVMLTSLTVIM

-440 PQYPQDDTAAD
+440 PQYPQDDTAAG

>member
-1 MHVITAQETKIR
+1 MRVITAQESKIR

-33 ASAAKKTRNA
+33 ASAAKKTGNA

-49 QFNGR
+49 QFNGGY
-54 HDEDDGNNN
+54 DEENRNNN
-63 TSEEK
+63 ASEEK
-68 MPELQNVL
+68 MPELQSVL
-76 AEESRALYSTMSRR
+76 AEESRALYGTLSRR

-110 NIIKRNRDFRGR
+110 DIIKRNRNLRGN

-129 LTANSKE
+129 LTVKSK
-136 IASKFVSAT
+136 
-145 ANTMANK
+145 TMVNK
-152 TVQTAA
+152 NVQTAA
-158 GTAVKSAGT
+158 GTAA
-167 AVKSAGTAVR
+167 KSAGTAVR
-177 TTAGTLSGTATFG
+177 TTSGALTGTATFG

-204 AAQAAVKVSEKMQQQ
+204 AAQAAVKVSQKMQQQ
-219 TAQIQAEQT
+219 TAQTQAEQT

-234 TVAAASDY
+234 TAAAVSDY
-242 SVSRT
+242 SVSQA

-260 VICLTVILTSLTVTM
+260 IICITVMLTSLTVII
-275 QAAVDA
+275 QAVVDA

>member
-1 MHVITAQETKIR
+1 MRVITAQESKIR

-33 ASAAKKTRNA
+33 ASAAKKTGNA

-49 QFNGR
+49 QFNGGY
-54 HDEDDGNNN
+54 DEENRNNN
-63 TSEEK
+63 ASEEK
-68 MPELQNVL
+68 MPELQSVL
-76 AEESRALYSTMSRR
+76 AEESRALYGTLSRR

-96 KMYQKELSKKQWSS
+96 KIYQKELSKKQWSS
-110 NIIKRNRDFRGR
+110 DIIKRNRNLRGN

-129 LTANSKE
+129 LTVKSK
-136 IASKFVSAT
+136 
-145 ANTMANK
+145 TMVNK
-152 TVQTAA
+152 NVQTAA
-158 GTAVKSAGT
+158 GTAA
-167 AVKSAGTAVR
+167 KSAGTAVR
-177 TTAGTLSGTATFG
+177 TTSGALTGTATFG
-190 VTAAVTAAVDTAKN
+190 VTAAVDTAKN
-204 AAQAAVKVSEKMQQQ
+204 AAQAAVKVSQKMQQQ
-219 TAQIQAEQT
+219 TAQTQAEQT

-234 TVAAASDY
+234 TAAAVSDY
-242 SVSRT
+242 SVSQA

-260 VICLTVILTSLTVTM
+260 IICITVMLTSLTVIM

>member
-1 MHVITAQETKIR
+1 MRVITAQESKIR

-33 ASAAKKTRNA
+33 ASAAKKTGNA

-49 QFNGR
+49 QFNGGY
-54 HDEDDGNNN
+54 DEENRNNN
-63 TSEEK
+63 ASEEK
-68 MPELQNVL
+68 MPELQSVL
-76 AEESRALYSTMSRR
+76 AEESRALYGTLSRR

-96 KMYQKELSKKQWSS
+96 RLYQKELSKKQWSS
-110 NIIKRNRDFRGR
+110 DIIKRNRNLRGN

-129 LTANSKE
+129 LTVKSK
-136 IASKFVSAT
+136 
-145 ANTMANK
+145 TMVNK
-152 TVQTAA
+152 NVQTAA
-158 GTAVKSAGT
+158 GTAA
-167 AVKSAGTAVR
+167 KSAGTAVR
-177 TTAGTLSGTATFG
+177 TTSGALTGTATFG

-204 AAQAAVKVSEKMQQQ
+204 AAQAAVKVSQKMQQQ
-219 TAQIQAEQT
+219 TAQTQAEQT

-234 TVAAASDY
+234 TAAAVSDY
-242 SVSRT
+242 SVSQA

-260 VICLTVILTSLTVTM
+260 IICITVMLTSLTVIM

-440 PQYPQDDTAAD
+440 PQYPQDDTAD